1 MEILC
6 LVVEGNVRLFSK
18 KAQHFTSRARVL
30 HFLHILICTC
40 YYLSFCCCCYNHA
53 SDFIFLKIIYLFIY
67 LFREG
72 KGGRSRGGEKYQCV
86 VASHVAPTGDLAQ
99 QPRHVPWLGIEPA
112 TLWFLAHAQSA
123 ELCQPGQAF
132 FFKASPSDMEYY
144 SAFKKKKRE
153 EIRPGWCGSVDWA
166 RAANLRVT
174 GSIPSQGTCLGC
186 RPHPQ
191 WGPHERQPHIDI
203 SLSFSF
209 PSPLSKN
216 K

>member
-1 MEILC
+1 MWTLLDHMEILC

-86 VASHVAPTGDLAQ
+86 VASHVAPTGDLACNPGMCPDWESNWWLFGS
-99 QPRHVPWLGIEPA
+99 QP
-112 TLWFLAHAQSA
+112 TL
-123 ELCQPGQAF
+123 
-132 FFKASPSDMEYY
+132 
-144 SAFKKKKRE
+144 
-153 EIRPGWCGSVDWA
+153 I
-166 RAANLRVT
+166 
-174 GSIPSQGTCLGC
+174 
-186 RPHPQ
+186 
-191 WGPHERQPHIDI
+191 
-203 SLSFSF
+203 
-209 PSPLSKN
+209 PLSYTSQAC
-216 K
+216 